1 MHDEARGEK
10 ESQSE
15 REMERQWL
23 ICETMLEIGS
33 WHTTIY
39 TVHVYIL
46 IKNNS
51 DAAHSLNRCMES
63 TRLHAYKQQKCFSMS
78 GSWECLNQGS
88 MRLPRHRSLTDGLI
102 LGTW

>member
-63 TRLHAYKQQKCFSMS
+63 TRLHAYKQQKHVWKLGMS
-78 GSWECLNQGS
+78 KSRKHEATKTQITN
-88 MRLPRHRSLTDGLI
+88 
-102 LGTW
+102 